1 MKNMKNIY
9 ACLLGE
15 WVNLTTSH
23 ATIDDNKDANVWWE
37 ENGTTLFDYNYVNV
51 QYRGKNYRIHPS
63 FIQVVT
69 E

>member
-1 MKNMKNIY
+1 MKNIY

-15 WVNLTTSH
+15 WVNLTASH

-37 ENGTTLFDYNYVNV
+37 ENGTTLFDYDYVNV

-63 FIQVVT
+63 SIQVVT